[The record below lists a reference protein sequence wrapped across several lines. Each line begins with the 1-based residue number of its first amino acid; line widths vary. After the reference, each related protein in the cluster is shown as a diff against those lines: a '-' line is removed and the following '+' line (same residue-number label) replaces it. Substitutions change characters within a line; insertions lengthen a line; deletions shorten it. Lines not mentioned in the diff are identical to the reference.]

1 MAQFDNVSVKK
12 KANIYFDGK
21 CVSHTVLLP
30 NGTRS
35 TIGVIFPS
43 SLTFNTAAPELMEI
57 SLGVCKV
64 RLAGETEWKTYGAG
78 EKLAVPGN
86 SSFDIEVL
94 ETLDYVG
101 HFE

>member
-12 KANIYFDGK
+12 KANVYFDGK

-57 SLGVCKV
+57 NSGSCKV
-64 RLAGETEWKTYGAG
+64 RLKGEEGWKTYSTG
-78 EKLAVPGN
+78 EKFTVPGN
-86 SSFDIEVL
+86 SSFDIEVT
-94 ETLDYVG
+94 EMLDYVC

>member
-12 KANIYFDGK
+12 KANVYFDGK

-43 SLTFNTAAPELMEI
+43 TLTFNTAAPELMEI
-57 SLGVCKV
+57 NSGSCKV
-64 RLAGETEWKTYGAG
+64 RLNGEEGWKTYGAG
-78 EKLAVPGN
+78 EKFTVAAN
-86 SSFDIEVL
+86 SSFDIEVT
-94 ETLDYVG
+94 EMLDYVC